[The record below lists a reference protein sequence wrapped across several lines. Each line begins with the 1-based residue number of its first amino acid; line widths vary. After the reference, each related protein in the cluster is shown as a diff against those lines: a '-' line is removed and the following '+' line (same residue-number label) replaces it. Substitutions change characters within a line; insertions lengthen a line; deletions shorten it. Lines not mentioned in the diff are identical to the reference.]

1 MENINIEPY
10 AYAKTKY
17 FVFQNAV
24 GEEVESQTSRAQT
37 PMLKRLKPQNLSEE
51 LVPQSTD
58 SRNQKRNITVATIEN
73 TEVDT

>member
-10 AYAKTKY
+10 ADMLKLNILCFRMQAE
-17 FVFQNAV
+17 A
-24 GEEVESQTSRAQT
+24 QTSRAQT

-51 LVPQSTD
+51 PVPQSTD
-58 SRNQKRNITVATIEN
+58 SRNQKRNITVATMEN